1 MGYENNDTEFVIYTN
16 VVVVEGETSLGGI
29 FDTEFEAL
37 ENARGIVAEFEG
49 MTADQTDEIAV
60 LAGLDAAALE
70 DRINE
75 QDVVGF
81 TMVAQRSVLYVAAG
95 MTVNLS

>member
-1 MGYENNDTEFVIYTN
+1 
-16 VVVVEGETSLGGI
+16 
-29 FDTEFEAL
+29 
-37 ENARGIVAEFEG
+37 
-49 MTADQTDEIAV
+49 V

-81 TMVAQRSVLYVAAG
+81 TMVAQRSVLYEAAS
-95 MTVNLS
+95 MTVHLS

>member
-1 MGYENNDTEFVIYTN
+1 MVYERGGSEYVIYTTA
-16 VVVVEGETSLGGI
+16 VVVEGEIMGGV

-37 ENARGIVAEFEG
+37 EDARGIVAEFEG

-60 LAGLDAAALE
+60 LAGLNAAALE

-75 QDVVGF
+75 QDIVGF
-81 TMVAQRSVLYVAAG
+81 AVVAQRSVLYSQVHHERG
-95 MTVNLS
+95 